1 MMPFRQKKYSCCG
14 GYAKELR
21 MSVDAS
27 GRATMVEDDREL
39 PSPET
44 TKTSNLVNAGKDL
57 GQFVNPMYKVEI
69 VENKQEPQD
78 NESQNEEGKH

>member
-39 PSPET
+39 PSSET

-57 GQFVNPMYKVEI
+57 GQFVNPMYRIEI
-69 VENKQEPQD
+69 GKNEQEPQD
-78 NESQNEEGKH
+78 GESQDNKGVN